1 MSSMQEILLS
11 IKLAL
16 KNLRS
21 NIGRSILSLLGI
33 VIGVAAVIIVLSLG
47 AGLKSFV
54 IGQVESFGTDIFNV
68 EVKVPKTKHTS
79 SQNVGGMVG
88 GTQITTLKIKDAE
101 EIARH
106 PNIRAWYGGIMSQQ
120 LVNYRD
126 KNKQTILMGLTAGV
140 VEADEK
146 TQVEAGRMYTEE
158 EDRGLEQLAVLGSD
172 VKESF
177 FGLENA
183 VGKTI
188 KIKGQTY
195 KVVGVLKK
203 RGMTGFFNFDNT
215 IYIPMRTLQKKI
227 MGIDHIQFAI
237 FRLKD
242 TAKTELTILE
252 ATDIVRKEHDIKN
265 SDDDDF
271 AITSIVQAKEIVGKV
286 LSVINILLLS
296 LTSISLLVGG
306 VGIMNVMY
314 VAVTE
319 RTYEIGLRKS
329 VGAEK
334 GDILKQFLFEAIFL
348 TVMGG
353 FLGVVI
359 GFILSQVA
367 GYFAGRA
374 GFFIQFQITLF
385 SVLLSAGFSAGV
397 GVLFGYWP
405 ARRASRL
412 TPMEALRKE

>member
-1 MSSMQEILLS
+1 MFHELILA
-11 IKLAL
+11 IKLAA
-16 KNLRS
+16 KNLRM
-21 NIGRSILSLLGI
+21 NLGRTVLSLLGI

-47 AGLKSFV
+47 AGLRSFV
-54 IGQVESFGTDIFNV
+54 VGQIEAFGTDIIEI
-68 EVKVPKTKHTS
+68 EVKVPKTKQTS

-88 GTQITTLKIKDAE
+88 GTQITTFKLDDAE
-101 EIARH
+101 KVAKI
-106 PNIRAWYGGIMSQQ
+106 PNISAWYGGILSQQ
-120 LVNYRD
+120 LVSYRD

-140 VEADEK
+140 VDADEQTK
-146 TQVEAGRMYTEE
+146 VDSGRMYTEE
-158 EDRGLEQLAVLGSD
+158 EDRSLEQLAVLGSD

-177 FGLENA
+177 FGLEDA

-188 KIKGQTY
+188 KIKGQSY

-203 RGMTGFFNFDNT
+203 RGLTGFFNFDNT

-227 MGIDHIQFAI
+227 MGIDYIQFAI

-242 TAKTELTILE
+242 TSKTELTVLE
-252 ATDIVRKEHDIKN
+252 ATDIMRDQHNIDN
-265 SDDDDF
+265 PDDDDF
-271 AITSIVQAKEIVGKV
+271 ATVSISQAKEIVGKV

-314 VAVTE
+314 VAVAE

-329 VGAEK
+329 LGAK
-334 GDILKQFLFEAIFL
+334 NSDILKQFLFEAIFL
-348 TVMGG
+348 TIIGG
-353 FLGVVI
+353 FLGVAI
-359 GFILSQVA
+359 GFFISQVA

-374 GFFIQFQITLF
+374 GFFVQFQITSF
-385 SVLLSAGFSAGV
+385 SILLSAGFSAGV
-397 GVLFGYWP
+397 GIIFGYYP

-412 TPMEALRKE
+412 SPMEALRKE

>member
-54 IGQVESFGTDIFNV
+54 IGQAESFGTDIFNV

-177 FGLENA
+177 FGL
-183 VGKTI
+183 
-188 KIKGQTY
+188 
-195 KVVGVLKK
+195 
-203 RGMTGFFNFDNT
+203 
-215 IYIPMRTLQKKI
+215 
-227 MGIDHIQFAI
+227 
-237 FRLKD
+237 KD

-286 LSVINILLLS
+286 L
-296 LTSISLLVGG
+296 
-306 VGIMNVMY
+306 
-314 VAVTE
+314 
-319 RTYEIGLRKS
+319 
-329 VGAEK
+329 
-334 GDILKQFLFEAIFL
+334 
-348 TVMGG
+348 
-353 FLGVVI
+353 
-359 GFILSQVA
+359 
-367 GYFAGRA
+367 
-374 GFFIQFQITLF
+374 
-385 SVLLSAGFSAGV
+385 
-397 GVLFGYWP
+397 WP
-405 ARRASRL
+405 ARW
-412 TPMEALRKE
+412 K

>member
-1 MSSMQEILLS
+1 MLHELILS

-21 NIGRSILSLLGI
+21 NVGRTVLSLLGI
-33 VIGVAAVIIVLSLG
+33 VIGVAAVIVVLSLG
-47 AGLKSFV
+47 AGLRSFV
-54 IGQVESFGTDIFNV
+54 IGQVESFGTDIINV

-88 GTQITTLKIKDAE
+88 GTQITTLKIEDAE
-101 EIARH
+101 EIAKL
-106 PNIRAWYGGIMSQQ
+106 PNVRAWYGGIMSQQ

-126 KNKQTILMGLTAGV
+126 KNKQAILMGLTAGV

-158 EDRGLEQLAVLGSD
+158 EDRNLEQLAVLGSD

-177 FGLENA
+177 FGLEEA

-188 KIKGQTY
+188 KIKGQSY
-195 KVVGVLKK
+195 KVTGVLKK

-252 ATDIVRKEHDIKN
+252 ATDIMRDQHEIKN

-329 VGAEK
+329 VGAGN

-348 TVMGG
+348 TLIGG

-359 GFILSQVA
+359 GYIISQVA
-367 GYFAGRA
+367 GYFAAQA
-374 GFFIQFQITLF
+374 GFFIEFKITIF

-397 GVLFGYWP
+397 GILFGYWP
-405 ARRASRL
+405 ARKASKL

>member
-1 MSSMQEILLS
+1 MHELILS

-21 NIGRSILSLLGI
+21 NVGRTVLSLLGI
-33 VIGVAAVIIVLSLG
+33 VIGVAAVIVVLSLG
-47 AGLKSFV
+47 AGLRNFV
-54 IGQVESFGTDIFNV
+54 IGQVESFGTDIINV
-68 EVKVPKTKHTS
+68 EVKVPKTKHAS

-88 GTQITTLKIKDAE
+88 GTQITTFKIEDAE
-101 EIARH
+101 EIARQ
-106 PNIRAWYGGIMSQQ
+106 PNVRAWYGGMMSQQ

-126 KNKQTILMGLTAGV
+126 KNKQVFLMGLTAGV
-140 VEADEK
+140 VDADEK
-146 TQVEAGRMYTEE
+146 TEVEEGRMYTEG
-158 EDRGLEQLAVLGSD
+158 EDKSVEQLAVLGSD

-177 FGLENA
+177 FGQEEA
-183 VGKTI
+183 VGKNI

-195 KVVGVLKK
+195 KVIGVLKK

-242 TAKTELTILE
+242 TTKTELTVLE
-252 ATDIVRKEHDIKN
+252 ATDIMRDQHDIKDIN
-265 SDDDDF
+265 DDDF
-271 AITSIVQAKEIVGKV
+271 AITSITQAKEIVGDV

-296 LTSISLLVGG
+296 LVSISLIVGG

-314 VAVTE
+314 VAVAE

-329 VGAEK
+329 IGAK
-334 GDILKQFLFEAIFL
+334 NSDVMKQFLFEAIFL
-348 TVMGG
+348 TLIGG
-353 FLGVVI
+353 FLGVAI
-359 GFILSQVA
+359 GFIISQIA
-367 GYFAGRA
+367 GYFARYA
-374 GFFIQFQITLF
+374 GFFVQFQITLF

-397 GVLFGYWP
+397 GIIFGFFP